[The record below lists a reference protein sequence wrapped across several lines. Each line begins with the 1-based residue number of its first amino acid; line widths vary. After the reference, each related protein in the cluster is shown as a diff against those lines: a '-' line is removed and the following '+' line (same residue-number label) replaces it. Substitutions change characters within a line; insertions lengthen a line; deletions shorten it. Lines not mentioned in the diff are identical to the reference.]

1 MRAREFSTDLFE
13 VKMSPDRLKSWADS
27 EGDSVIMGV
36 EYEMYFPN
44 TDTDNEGYGE
54 ADYEADEAAM
64 GIDDV
69 IAFFSHGDDPL
80 GRGQLNRLQAQMQ
93 NDYAEWVESL
103 VTDRIDAEEFRSW
116 MVDNHYDDWRKDVI
130 QDLEDEEDQEDQED
144 QIEAQWDEFVQQE
157 YDRSGRYYEEW
168 TDELRESVYSDNDES
183 DWLDSEGLRYMTDI
197 EREYGLNWPYLAQ
210 NTGSGG
216 MKNWAEDLAN
226 ELGAPVV
233 YGGYQSTA
241 RRPGQWNL
249 ETDSSLDKPANS
261 GDGGLELIS
270 PPEPLPQALRSMQ
283 RVIDWAKN
291 AGCYTN
297 STTGLHM
304 NVSVTDVDYVDYVKL
319 VLFVGDRY
327 VLEQFGRMA
336 SGYAK
341 SALDKL
347 TANVDAAIGEA
358 QDTGVYTGKVEIDR
372 AMNIMRQGMMD
383 RAQEFIQSAVGA
395 GKYTSV
401 HVKNTGSGSYIE
413 FRSPG
418 GDWLNGDM
426 SQRLAETAM
435 RFGRAMTIAA
445 DPEAERQEYGKK
457 LYKLLTGGKDTGKD
471 DIMRLFARYSAGEI
485 DGDELQRLWA
495 EKVVKSNKANKGSAI
510 NPVGDFEIYNRR
522 TGEVKDVLKNVDQAT
537 AQYRAK
543 NMPFSSDLDVRPAR
557 REQQRRDLAQR
568 IADKPRPQP
577 AADTNIPTTPLDY
590 PIEEPGVGGVG
601 LGGTFT
607 GRWLIVDGETGEILD
622 RIGGIGNVQ
631 ADANRYARTWAQQND
646 HQGELY
652 VRPEMS

>member
-13 VKMSPDRLKSWADS
+13 VNMSPSALQSWAET

-44 TDTDNEGYGE
+44 TASDEDSYEP
-54 ADYEADEAAM
+54 DYDADEAAM

-80 GRGQLNRLQAQMQ
+80 GRGLLNRLQAQMQ

-103 VTDRIDAEEFRSW
+103 VSDRINGEEFRDW
-116 MVDNHYDDWRKDVI
+116 MMDNYYDEWAEDVR
-130 QDLEDEEDQEDQED
+130 QDLEDEEDSEEQL
-144 QIEAQWDEFVQQE
+144 EALWDEFVQQE
-157 YDRSGRYYEEW
+157 YDQSGQHYDEW
-168 TDELRESVYSDNDES
+168 VDELRESVYSDNDES
-183 DWLDSEGLRYMTDI
+183 DWLDNEGLRYMSDI
-197 EREYGLNWPYLAQ
+197 EREYGLSWPYYTQ
-210 NTGSGG
+210 NTGPGSI
-216 MKNWAEDLAN
+216 KNWAETLAT
-226 ELGAPVV
+226 ELGEPVV

-249 ETDSSLDKPANS
+249 ETDSSLNKPRDS

-270 PPEPLPQALRSMQ
+270 PPKPLPEALSDMQ
-283 RVIDWAKN
+283 RVIAWARAN
-291 AGCYTN
+291 DCYTN

-304 NVSVTDVDYVDYVKL
+304 NVSVEDVDYVDYVKL
-319 VLFVGDRY
+319 VLFVGDKY

-336 SGYAK
+336 SQYAK

-383 RAQEFIQSAVGA
+383 RAQEVVQSAVGG

-401 HVKNTGSGSYIE
+401 HVKTTSSGSYIE

-418 GDWLNGDM
+418 GDWLNGNM
-426 SQRLAETAM
+426 SERLAETAM

-445 DPEAERQEYGKK
+445 DPAAERQEYGKK

-471 DIMRLFARYSAGEI
+471 DTMRLFARYSSGEI

-495 EKVVKSNKANKGSAI
+495 EKVVKSSQGSAI

-568 IADKPRPQP
+568 ISDKPRPQP
-577 AADTNIPTTPLDY
+577 AADPNIPTTPLDY

-646 HQGELY
+646 HRGELY
-652 VRPEMS
+652 IRPEMN